1 LESIRRWLDAHSRG
15 APSILLRTVDRFAEA
30 QAIEAAAGLAYH
42 TLFSLFPLLLT
53 FTVVGSFFLQDERT
67 VQELVRLISETI
79 PFSQDLIAQNV
90 ELVLRKRGAVGAVAL
105 VVLLWSAS
113 SVFTLLARNIS
124 RAWPETAPRNFLKQ
138 RLVALGMVG
147 TLFVLLVFSQ
157 LSSTVLNLLTRLEIP
172 LGGAGLALY
181 ETPIWPVITGIVPW
195 LLVFLLFLGLY
206 RWVPNRN
213 VPWRSALWSALAA
226 ALAWEG
232 ASAAFTWYL
241 SSGLARYALIY
252 GSLGTVVALLLWVY
266 ISSLIVLFSAHLG
279 AAIDWW
285 KEQSAGQV

>member
-1 LESIRRWLDAHSRG
+1 
-15 APSILLRTVDRFAEA
+15 
-30 QAIEAAAGLAYH
+30 
-42 TLFSLFPLLLT
+42 
-53 FTVVGSFFLQDERT
+53 
-67 VQELVRLISETI
+67 
-79 PFSQDLIAQNV
+79 
-90 ELVLRKRGAVGAVAL
+90 
-105 VVLLWSAS
+105 
-113 SVFTLLARNIS
+113 
-124 RAWPETAPRNFLKQ
+124 
-138 RLVALGMVG
+138 
-147 TLFVLLVFSQ
+147 
-157 LSSTVLNLLTRLEIP
+157 
-172 LGGAGLALY
+172 
-181 ETPIWPVITGIVPW
+181 VITGIVPW